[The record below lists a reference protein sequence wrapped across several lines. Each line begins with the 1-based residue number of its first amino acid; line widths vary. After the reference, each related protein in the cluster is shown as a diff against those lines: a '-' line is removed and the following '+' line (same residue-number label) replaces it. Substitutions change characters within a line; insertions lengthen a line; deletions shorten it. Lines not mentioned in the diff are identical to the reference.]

1 MTRTEHMQWAKK
13 RALQYVE
20 IGSLQEAYS
29 SIASDLQK
37 HKETANHIGIQLG
50 MMQMISGMLDTKA
63 AMRDFINGFN

>member
-1 MTRTEHMQWAKK
+1 MTRAEHMRWAKN

-20 IGSLQEAYS
+20 IGSLQEAYP
-29 SIASDLQK
+29 SIASDLQN

-50 MMQMISGMLDTKA
+50 MIQMISGMLDTKA